1 MCVNMYI
8 KSVCGHHTG
17 QKRKGRRKKT
27 LKRQFRDGV
36 WGSSRGYVTVGWMYG
51 ERNVLEN
58 ERLYRARYFLFCLKW
73 QKSELF
79 SSFKTSLPT
88 KMMNHLN
95 PGEAVPLKRFK
106 GHHHT
111 LHRSRVSVSLCLQG
125 FTHTHTRTDG
135 TLIVLKV
142 KPFSPV
148 SYSVWINNV
157 FMEESSYFY
166 CILPFFLTLWMHD
179 FFFKTNKLTKK
190 KKKSQKRQS
199 VLYGTFL
206 LAK

>member
-1 MCVNMYI
+1 MDGGRAGKEEERGAFGAFVWGETRLCVCEY
-8 KSVCGHHTG
+8 VY
-17 QKRKGRRKKT
+17 QKCVWTSYRTETQREEEKT

-125 FTHTHTRTDG
+125 FTHTHTDWWNTDCTKG
-135 TLIVLKV
+135 KT
-142 KPFSPV
+142 
-148 SYSVWINNV
+148 
-157 FMEESSYFY
+157 
-166 CILPFFLTLWMHD
+166 ILTCFIFCMD
-179 FFFKTNKLTKK
+179 
-190 KKKSQKRQS
+190 
-199 VLYGTFL
+199 
-206 LAK
+206 